1 MAEQGGVRV
10 RAGSVT
16 ASVQDQP
23 ASSLQKSYRGTDFLA
38 GNLCH
43 CDRPSFC
50 TVEAVFGRRA
60 DFQLKCPRER
70 YLQRKG

>member
-23 ASSLQKSYRGTDFLA
+23 ASSLQKSYMTLYRGTDFLV
-38 GNLCH
+38 GNLLYMYATAIDH
-43 CDRPSFC
+43 LSALWKPSLVDVLTFS
-50 TVEAVFGRRA
+50 
-60 DFQLKCPRER
+60 
-70 YLQRKG
+70 